1 MKMKKYLMTGIAAL
15 ALCVGFTSCSHDL
28 EPMSQEEIDQME
40 AQKVVNT
47 YKAAFEQY
55 IGGKVAANQTW
66 GFSGTFASGTRAVDV
81 NHNMWYQTG
90 SGIDEIYGKLE
101 EDPVVTDEERMGVFR
116 YMNHADDRQKV
127 NNLTLDDYFVS
138 QVWDGGTNY
147 IVNNTIY
154 GVPTQDNSDPRQYNR
169 TGIQDADNKI
179 TDNGIDSSITGAEY
193 TPLTTSFAGQN
204 GETVNRAGGD
214 YMDYL
219 FVNETGEGDLANGTI
234 DNKGIIT
241 GAGGWTH
248 INNFNSA
255 DCPDPWYAGKTWMTK
270 DKETGIKSGTYDFA
284 YNQTNG
290 GTFFSHKYLIISGN
304 EIFANNPEMK
314 AKYGKFYYVCFDFE
328 KPYTDAEK
336 ANETT
341 FFYYT
346 PTDNKGYEQAQ
357 QKISLPGYYTNANI
371 PTDAVLAA
379 VKANNG
385 NYVSISNVSVAGYNY
400 GTQHFN
406 GDNNY
411 TDWIVR
417 ISPANYEE
425 TPPTPPSNA
434 DLRVMA
440 EDLTNGTT
448 DEDFDF
454 NDIVF
459 DVYFGAANT
468 AKVVVKAAGGTLDLR
483 IARVENPTTDADW
496 SEVHGL
502 FASVNPGVNCANKMI
517 NTHGTDADQ
526 SANVQRQSL
535 DGLTCPEF
543 TLPFAVTTNADA
555 KKIKIQVKKG
565 GNWVEITSEQGE
577 PAAKFAVPHTYGWM
591 KERTSIKAVNE
602 TFTTWCQGE
611 SELIWVGGINE

>member
-1 MKMKKYLMTGIAAL
+1 MKKYLMTGIAAL

-28 EPMSQEEIDQME
+28 EPMSQEEIDNLE
-40 AQKVVNT
+40 AQKIVNT

-66 GFSGTFASGTRAVDV
+66 GFSGTFASGTRAVNV

-90 SGIDEIYGKLE
+90 EGIDDFYGEVE

-116 YMNHADDRQKV
+116 YMNHADTREKED
-127 NNLTLDDYFVS
+127 NIIWTDYFVS

-147 IVNNTIY
+147 ILNDVIY
-154 GVPTQDNSDPRQYNR
+154 GVPTQDSSDPRQYNR

-255 DCPDPWYAGKTWMTK
+255 DCPDPWYAGKTWMR
-270 DKETGIKSGTYDFA
+270 DHSGTYDFA

-314 AKYGKFYYVCFDFE
+314 AKYGKYYYVCFDFE

-346 PTDNKGYEQAQ
+346 PTDNNNTVQSQ

-406 GDNNY
+406 GDNYY

-417 ISPANYEE
+417 ISPAKTKV
-425 TPPTPPSNA
+425 TPAN
-434 DLRVMA
+434 LRVMA
-440 EDLTNGTT
+440 EDLTNGAT

-459 DVYFGAANT
+459 DVYFGAADV
-468 AKVVVKAAGGTLDLR
+468 AKVVVRAAGGTLPLR
-483 IARVENPTTDADW
+483 IARVENPSTDADW
-496 SEVHGL
+496 SEVHDL
-502 FASVNPGVNCANKMI
+502 FAEANPGVNCDNKMI
-517 NTHGTDADQ
+517 NTHGTYPDK

-543 TLPFAVTTNADA
+543 TLPFAVTTNAHA
-555 KKIKIQVKKG
+555 QKIKIEVYKG
-565 GNWVEITSEQGE
+565 NRWVEITAEQGE
-577 PAAKFAVPHTYGWM
+577 PAAKFAVPGTYGWM
-591 KERTSIKAVNE
+591 EERTSIKAVNE
-602 TFTTWCQGE
+602 TFAEWCQGE
-611 SELIWVGGINE
+611 SELIWVGGITE